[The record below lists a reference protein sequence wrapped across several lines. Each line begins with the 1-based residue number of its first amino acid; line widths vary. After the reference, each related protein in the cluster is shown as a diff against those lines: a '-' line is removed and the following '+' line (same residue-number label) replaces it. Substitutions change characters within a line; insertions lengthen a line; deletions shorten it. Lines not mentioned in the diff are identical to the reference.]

1 MGGES
6 RGTESGREGEGGE
19 SSFMVE
25 RRKTDAKKFHNDN
38 PPIYDS
44 SPGYGASSGLASYDG
59 WMDGIE
65 AVLDQLNTTDSNL
78 ILYGRSGY
86 QILSK

>member
-1 MGGES
+1 
-6 RGTESGREGEGGE
+6 
-19 SSFMVE
+19 MVE
-25 RRKTDAKKFHNDN
+25 RRKTDTKKLHKDN

-65 AVLDQLNTTDSNL
+65 AVLDQLNTTDGNL
-78 ILYGRSGY
+78 ILYGRSGS
-86 QILSK
+86 QIFSK